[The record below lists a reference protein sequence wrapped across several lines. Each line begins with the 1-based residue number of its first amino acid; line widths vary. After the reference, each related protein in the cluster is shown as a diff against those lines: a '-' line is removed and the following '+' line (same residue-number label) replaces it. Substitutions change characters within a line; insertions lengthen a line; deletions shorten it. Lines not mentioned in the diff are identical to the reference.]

1 MKSGQLR
8 VWSLTVALVLLA
20 AAAVWAQQEGAE
32 APFGDKV
39 SDRIPFY
46 HRAAPEVATAG
57 PLGRLGIIEA
67 KSVGFRSILN
77 LGLSTTALG
86 LDDPA
91 MAAYVLVRYF
101 NVPLANEL
109 PTQDEVE
116 RIRKIL
122 EDPANAPVLL
132 YGIDRDQAA
141 AAWALVRVATGVPPE
156 FALQEGLAA
165 GLRGRLAGVRER
177 LGAADRKR

>member
-1 MKSGQLR
+1 MKGEHLR
-8 VWSLTVALVLLA
+8 IWSVSIALVVLT
-20 AAAVWAQQEGAE
+20 AAAVWAQEEAE

-46 HRAAPEVATAG
+46 HRAAPRVATAG

-77 LGLSTTALG
+77 LGLSTAAAG

-101 NVPLANEL
+101 NVPLSNEL

-122 EDPANAPVLL
+122 DDPANAPILL

-165 GLRGRLAGVRER
+165 GLRERLAAVRER
-177 LGAADRKR
+177 VGVADRKQ

>member
-1 MKSGQLR
+1 
-8 VWSLTVALVLLA
+8 
-20 AAAVWAQQEGAE
+20 
-32 APFGDKV
+32 
-39 SDRIPFY
+39 
-46 HRAAPEVATAG
+46 
-57 PLGRLGIIEA
+57 
-67 KSVGFRSILN
+67 
-77 LGLSTTALG
+77 
-86 LDDPA
+86 
-91 MAAYVLVRYF
+91 VRYF

-122 EDPANAPVLL
+122 DDPANAPILL

-165 GLRGRLAGVRER
+165 GLRERLAAVRER
-177 LGAADRKR
+177 VGVADRKQ